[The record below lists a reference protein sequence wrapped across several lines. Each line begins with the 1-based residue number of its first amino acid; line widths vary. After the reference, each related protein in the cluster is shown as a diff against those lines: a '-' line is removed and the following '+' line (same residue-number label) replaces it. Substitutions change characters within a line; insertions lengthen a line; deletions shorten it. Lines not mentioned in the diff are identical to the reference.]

1 MTTSLAVTIVIRSGL
16 VHAVHANDPDLD
28 LVVVDWDVLPDD
40 PHAISIHAN
49 GHTFT
54 GVISRPNVES
64 YSGFEQSH
72 EGRLLGAAAQPPAP
86 KPSASAPVRP
96 LPPDLTSR
104 QITTLVTALRWWQE
118 TTDDVDGHNE
128 PPTSNQPL
136 PHADIDTLCLLLAG
150 VAGVGPRTPARAA
163 AR

>member
-1 MTTSLAVTIVIRSGL
+1 MTTSLAVTIVIRNGL
-16 VHAVHANDPDLD
+16 VHTVHANDPDLD

-40 PHAISIHAN
+40 PHAISIRSN

-64 YSGFEQSH
+64 YTGFEQSH
-72 EGRLLGAAAQPPAP
+72 EGRLLGAAAAHSPTP

-96 LPPDLTSR
+96 LPPELTPR

-128 PPTSNQPL
+128 PPTSSQPL
-136 PHADIDTLCLLLAG
+136 PHADIDTLCHLLAG
-150 VAGVGPRTPARAA
+150 
-163 AR
+163 

>member
-1 MTTSLAVTIVIRSGL
+1 MTTSLAVTIVIRNGL
-16 VHAVHANDPDLD
+16 VHAVYANDPDLD

-49 GHTFT
+49 GHTLT

-64 YSGFEQSH
+64 YTGFEQSH
-72 EGRLLGAAAQPPAP
+72 EGRLLGAAAAHSPAP
-86 KPSASAPVRP
+86 KPCEPAPVRP
-96 LPPDLTSR
+96 LPPELTPR

-128 PPTSNQPL
+128 PPTSSQPL
-136 PHADIDTLCLLLAG
+136 PHADIDTLCHLLAG
-150 VAGVGPRTPARAA
+150 PG
-163 AR
+163 